1 MLIKSRVLLIGAAS
15 ALALAACGPKDAA
28 KPAATTAAT
37 PAASTAAPAAGV
49 AATVN
54 GTPISTATVEMMV
67 KERTAQGQPDTPEL
81 RKAIID
87 NLTMQTLVANEGV
100 KKGLDKSEDVTRQL
114 ELIKQ
119 SMTANAFIQDWL
131 KANPVTDAMVKAD
144 YDKMITSAG
153 GTEYKAR
160 HILVKE
166 EADAKA
172 IIAKLKKDAKAFAAL
187 AKDKSMDPGSK
198 VNGGDLGWFN
208 PASMVP
214 EFGAAVAKLEK
225 GKFTDE
231 PVKSQF
237 GYHVIMLEDSRPIA
251 PPPFEQV
258 KEQIKQQQQRSNM
271 KNYLDKL
278 KADAKIEIKV
288 DPSAPV
294 MSGSAPSATPAAPA
308 APAAAEAP
316 AAAPAGHD
324 GHDHGAAPAAPAAAT
339 PAASK

>member
-15 ALALAACGPKDAA
+15 ALALAACGPKDASKA
-28 KPAATTAAT
+28 APAPAANT
-37 PAASTAAPAAGV
+37 PAASAAAPAGV

-54 GTPISTATVEMMV
+54 GTVISTATVDMMV

-87 NLTMQTLVANEGV
+87 NLTMQTLVANEGI

-119 SMTANAFIQDWL
+119 SMTANAFIQDWM
-131 KANPVTDAMVKAD
+131 KANPVTDAMVKAE
-144 YDKMITSAG
+144 YDKMVTSAG

-166 EADAKA
+166 EADAKS
-172 IIAKLKKDAKAFAAL
+172 IIAKLKKDAKAFAGL

-225 GKFTDE
+225 GKFTEE

-251 PPPFEQV
+251 PPPLEQV
-258 KEQIKQQQQRSNM
+258 KEQIKQQQQRTNM
-271 KNYLDKL
+271 KTYLDKL
-278 KADAKIEIKV
+278 KADAKIDIKIKT
-288 DPSAPV
+288 DSSTPV
-294 MSGSAPSATPAAPA
+294 MSGNAPAAPPVETAPATPAA
-308 APAAAEAP
+308 AE
-316 AAAPAGHD
+316 
-324 GHDHGAAPAAPAAAT
+324 PAAAT

>member
-28 KPAATTAAT
+28 KAAATPAT
-37 PAASTAAPAAGV
+37 PAASTAAAPAGV

-54 GTPISTATVEMMV
+54 GTPISTATVDMMV

-87 NLTMQTLVANEGV
+87 NLAMQTLVANEGV
-100 KKGLDKSEDVTRQL
+100 KKGLDKSDDVTRQL
-114 ELIKQ
+114 DLIKQ
-119 SMTANAFIQDWL
+119 SMTANAFIQDWI
-131 KANPVTDAMVKAD
+131 KANPVTDAQIKAE
-144 YDKMITSAG
+144 YDKMVTSAG
-153 GTEYKAR
+153 GNEYKAR

-172 IIAKLKKDAKAFAAL
+172 IIAKLNKDVKAFAGL
-187 AKDKSMDPGSK
+187 AKEKSMDPGSK

-225 GKFTDE
+225 GKFTTE

-237 GYHVIMLEDSRPIA
+237 GYHVIMLEDSRPIT
-251 PPPFEQV
+251 PPPLEQV
-258 KEQIKQQQQRSNM
+258 KDQIKQQLQRTTM
-271 KNYLDKL
+271 KTFLDKL
-278 KADAKIEIKV
+278 KADAKIEIKA

-294 MSGSAPSATPAAPA
+294 MSGSAPGKPVDMPLKEAPA
-308 APAAAEAP
+308 APAPAP
-316 AAAPAGHD
+316 AE
-324 GHDHGAAPAAPAAAT
+324 AAPAA
-339 PAASK
+339 SK